1 MDVDSVNQA
10 ITFGSLGKVY
20 AVTGH
25 KGPDG
30 EHRCSAI
37 LSLTSVLEIGGWSMA
52 NPGCLIPGKRPDTH
66 CIGGWVGPR
75 AGLYGCR
82 KFNPRTGIRTPDRPA
97 CSESL
102 YRLS

>member
-25 KGPDG
+25 KGPDE

-75 AGLYGCR
+75 AGLDGCGKSR
-82 KFNPRTGIRTPDRPA
+82 PPNGIRQADNPA
-97 CSESL
+97 QCDSL
-102 YRLS
+102 Y